1 TDLWDSYNV
10 LDEGK
15 KFASNVLK
23 YRWMT
28 HYASKDGG
36 VKSVANPYGF
46 TGRYKFYTEL
56 NSKMYAVEAADA
68 LVPSSKDAF
77 TIFRYTGNNISAGV
91 AYNGD
96 YKTVSLGFPIETLK
110 TQEQINEII
119 AQIITFFEK
128 K

>member
-1 TDLWDSYNV
+1 
-10 LDEGK
+10 
-15 KFASNVLK
+15 K
-23 YRWMT
+23 YKWMT

-46 TGRYKFYTEL
+46 TGIYKFYTEL
-56 NSKMYAVEAADA
+56 NSQMYAVEAADA